1 MDTIIKLIRKYL
13 PPHISVPLILHIIIL
28 IGILQIGNLQDLV
41 TADLRQP
48 YEKIPILTIGATA
61 TLLYLV
67 LLASYILLC
76 LKIRK
81 NLTLKFG
88 ILWDKNKEPYCPI
101 HEKPLSRHK
110 VKINGKIVAGL
121 DCRKCNKESF
131 HIITDEGETLTLEE
145 AKRQL

>member
-1 MDTIIKLIRKYL
+1 MLRIW
-13 PPHISVPLILHIIIL
+13 
-28 IGILQIGNLQDLV
+28 NLQEWV
-41 TADLRQP
+41 PVDLRKP

-81 NLTLKFG
+81 NLTPKFG

-110 VKINGKIVAGL
+110 VKMNGKIVAGL

-145 AKRQL
+145 AKKQL